1 MKIAVLADDSQW
13 MEMQSFINAHWVRTA
28 DEKEFLNTTTASVYI
43 NLLDNAASMDYSMLS
58 QPVLINSVNTTLKEI
73 NAGSNIVR
81 INGWPT
87 FLNRTT
93 WEISGQ
99 LSDELKIFFGSIE
112 KKSIVTP
119 DEPGFVSARVVA
131 MIVNEAYFALQDKVS
146 TKSEIDIA
154 MKMGT
159 NYPYGPFEWS
169 EKIGLK
175 NIASLLKKLTTGN
188 KRYIPSLLLLQET
201 ETNAHNLKY

>member
-13 MEMQSFINAHWVRTA
+13 MEMQSFINALWVRTA

>member
-81 INGWPT
+81 INSWPT

-99 LSDELKIFFGSIE
+99 LSDEVKI
-112 KKSIVTP
+112 
-119 DEPGFVSARVVA
+119 
-131 MIVNEAYFALQDKVS
+131 FALQDKVS